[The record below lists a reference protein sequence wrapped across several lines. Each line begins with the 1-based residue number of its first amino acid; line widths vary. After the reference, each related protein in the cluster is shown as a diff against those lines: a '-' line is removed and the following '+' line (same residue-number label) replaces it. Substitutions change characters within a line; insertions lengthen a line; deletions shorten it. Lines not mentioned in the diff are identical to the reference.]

1 MVTQIGLMDYD
12 VLRTRY
18 YIAPNYDLG
27 LIYAYFKED
36 RNINVRLIS
45 SPSPNN
51 LSQYDKIYVFKQSPY
66 IPHPSGYIK
75 IITNI
80 PLKNMGLV
88 YRQTYTPLSIGNK
101 IYVTRL

>member
-51 LSQYDKIYVFKQSPY
+51 LSQYDKIYV
-66 IPHPSGYIK
+66 
-75 IITNI
+75 
-80 PLKNMGLV
+80 
-88 YRQTYTPLSIGNK
+88 
-101 IYVTRL
+101 